1 MKGALPESSKVSR
14 EAKEL
19 VQEATSEFISFITSE
34 SSDKCMRER
43 RKTICGEDIL
53 YAMRTLGF
61 EEYIPPLM
69 AYLERYRTLEQSR
82 RNEKQAPGTS
92 EGTDGEDSE
101 SDGGGI
107 DDSAKDD
114 TS

>member
-1 MKGALPESSKVSR
+1 LCTTAGASD
-14 EAKEL
+14 
-19 VQEATSEFISFITSE
+19 TSTTGCVL
-34 SSDKCMRER
+34 SDR
-43 RKTICGEDIL
+43 RLTICFFCGLVTEDIL

-69 AYLERYRTLEQSR
+69 AYLERYRALEQSR

>member
-1 MKGALPESSKVSR
+1 
-14 EAKEL
+14 
-19 VQEATSEFISFITSE
+19 
-34 SSDKCMRER
+34 
-43 RKTICGEDIL
+43 
-53 YAMRTLGF
+53 MRTLGF

-69 AYLERYRTLEQSR
+69 AYLERYRALEQSR

-107 DDSAKDD
+107 DDSAKGD